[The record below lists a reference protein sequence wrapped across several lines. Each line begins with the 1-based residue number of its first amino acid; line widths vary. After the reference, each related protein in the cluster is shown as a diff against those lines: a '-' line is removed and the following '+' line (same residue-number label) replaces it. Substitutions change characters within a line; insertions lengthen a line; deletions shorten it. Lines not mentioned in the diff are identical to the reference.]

1 MDFKTELLNAIQ
13 IMVNRKL
20 DDYKADRTYKSV
32 VKSIPQ
38 KGYIVLDEAGSERI
52 VPCCIHNLTHKAGQ
66 NVWLKEPMGELK
78 GLHICGIL

>member
-32 VKSIPQ
+32 VKSITQ
-38 KGYIVLDEAGSERI
+38 KGYIVLDEAGSERKI
-52 VPCCIHNLTHKAGQ
+52 GRAHV
-66 NVWLKEPMGELK
+66 
-78 GLHICGIL
+78 